1 MQSEKLKA
9 LASFGGYWVPAY
21 DAPKYFVSIDG
32 RIVSFLNHIKVLKP
46 QMHGTYLG
54 INIASANG
62 TRKTRYI
69 HRLMLESWDR
79 PASLKEQCRHL
90 DGNKFNNRLDNLVW
104 GSAKENAKDK
114 ELHGTVPFGEKNPM
128 AVLTKDMVLRM
139 RDIRL
144 FSQKSY
150 KEIGQYFNV
159 STMTAFRAITGQS
172 WSNL

>member
-1 MQSEKLKA
+1 VRHL
-9 LASFGGYWVPAY
+9 
-21 DAPKYFVSIDG
+21 
-32 RIVSFLNHIKVLKP
+32 KVLQP
-46 QMHGTYLG
+46 QMHGKYLG
-54 INIASANG
+54 INIADANG
-62 TRKTRYI
+62 KRKTRYI

-79 PASLKEQCRHL
+79 PANLKEQCRHL
-90 DGNKFNNRLDNLVW
+90 DGNKFNNRLNNLAW

-114 ELHGTVPFGEKNPM
+114 ELHGTVFFGEKNPM
-128 AVLTKDMVLRM
+128 AVLNKDIVLRM

-144 FSQKSY
+144 SSQKSY